1 MAVSIIDFG
10 ADPSGNTDSTQ
21 AILNALNSGSSH
33 VIAPEGTYKIR
44 SIDFSAWG
52 IPAHGQKP
60 YIFDASAAT
69 FVHDSASSDFSMVS
83 IFPGENNHLIR
94 CTFKFGYLLGSP
106 NVQSVLFIR
115 YCNNCKI
122 EVAHIGL
129 APNAVGVFCNQTNPI
144 TWGTFGNFID
154 IQDITGCRDGIIIYT
169 DHYLANSEG
178 FEGNIVKIGRLG
190 FCTGD
195 GIASGLVADNRTIF
209 NSFFVGAIEHIENGY
224 AIFERGGGNQY
235 YINNLNFNG
244 HGISAAPGLQK
255 RSLFM
260 VSNEPIPDITPP
272 QIPVDPIVIQE
283 HFYTNVYQ
291 KTTNF

>member
-44 SIDFSAWG
+44 SIDFSAFG
-52 IPAHGQKP
+52 ADTHGQKA

-69 FVHDSASSDFSMVS
+69 FVHDSTSSDFAMVS
-83 IFPGENNHLIR
+83 LFPGENDTLFRSI
-94 CTFKFGYLLGSP
+94 FKFGFLLGSP
-106 NVQSVLFIR
+106 NVQCILFLR

-129 APNAVGVFCNQTNPI
+129 APNAAAVFCNQTNPI
-144 TWGTFGNFID
+144 KYGTFGNFIE
-154 IQDITGCRDGIIIYT
+154 IQDITGCRDGFIIYT
-169 DHYLANSEG
+169 DHNTANNEG

-195 GIASGLVADNRTIF
+195 GLASGPGDDNRAIF
-209 NSFFVGAIEHIENGY
+209 NSFFVGAIEHITTGF

-235 YINNLNFNG
+235 YINNLNTNPNG
-244 HGISAAPGLQK
+244 IGAAPGLEK
-255 RSLFM
+255 KSLFI
-260 VSNEPIPDITPP
+260 VSNESAVTT
-272 QIPVDPIVIQE
+272 VDQQ

-291 KTTNF
+291 KTTNW